1 MTNTL
6 IQLALGFIISAAIGM
21 LAYRKGALSKS
32 GVAGAMLTG
41 TLIFGFG
48 GWTWGLLLITFF
60 VASSLLSRYKE
71 TLKESLAEKFAKGSR
86 RDLGQ
91 ALANGGMG
99 ALLALAY
106 AIVPHP
112 AWFYA
117 FVGAMAT
124 VNADTWATELGVL
137 SRKPPRLITTGKPV
151 DVGTSGGVSAMGTL
165 ATTAGG
171 GLIGL
176 SAALFLSIESGIRQT
191 SNVSPP
197 TPYSLLPT
205 PYSLLPTPTLLLVG
219 ALSGLAGSLCD
230 SFLGATVQ
238 AIYYSPVRQKETEK
252 VIDPDGTPNRLLRGW
267 RWLNNDWVNFISSAF
282 GALVGAGLWQV
293 IS

>member
-1 MTNTL
+1 MNFL
-6 IQLALGFIISAAIGM
+6 QLLLGLIISTAIGVF
-21 LAYRKGALSKS
+21 AYRKGALSPS

-41 TLIFGFG
+41 TVIFGCG

-71 TLKESLAEKFAKGSR
+71 SLKESLAEKFAKGSQ

-99 ALLALAY
+99 ALLALAFALY
-106 AIVPHP
+106 PHP

-117 FVGAMAT
+117 FVGALAT

-137 SRKPPRLITTGKPV
+137 SQKPPRLITTGKPV
-151 DVGTSGGVSAMGTL
+151 DVGTSGGVSALGTL

-171 GLIGL
+171 ALIGL
-176 SAALFLSIESGIRQT
+176 AAALFLGIESVIRQT
-191 SNVSPP
+191 SAALPL
-197 TPYSLLPT
+197 THDSLLIT
-205 PYSLLPTPTLLLVG
+205 SFQLLLIG

-230 SFLGATVQ
+230 SLLGATVQ

-267 RWLNNDWVNFISSAF
+267 RWLNNDWVNFLSSAL
-282 GALVGAGLWQV
+282 GALVGMV
-293 IS
+293 IGQIIR